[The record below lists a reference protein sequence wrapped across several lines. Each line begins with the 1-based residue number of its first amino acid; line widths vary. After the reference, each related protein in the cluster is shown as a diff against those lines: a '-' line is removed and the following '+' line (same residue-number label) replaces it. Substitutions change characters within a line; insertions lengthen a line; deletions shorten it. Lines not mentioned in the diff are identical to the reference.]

1 MRNFKE
7 LKIWERSYQ
16 LTLVGY
22 KILSEV
28 SNDEKF
34 GITAQLKRALISIPS
49 NIAEGASRST
59 DKDFLRFLDI
69 ALGSAFEAET
79 QFMLLKDLKLV
90 KSDISS
96 LLLEINEIQKMIS
109 SFIRNL
115 KAKTSTS
122 NLKPQT

>member
-16 LTLVGY
+16 LTIAGY
-22 KILSEV
+22 TILSEV
-28 SNDEKF
+28 KSDEKF
-34 GITAQLKRALISIPS
+34 GIVSQLKRALVSVPS

-79 QFMLLKDLKLV
+79 QFLLLKDLQLIQ
-90 KSDISS
+90 SDCTPI
-96 LLLEINEIQKMIS
+96 LAEINEIQKMIAA
-109 SFIRNL
+109 FIRNL
-115 KAKTSTS
+115 KAK
-122 NLKPQT
+122 NLNPNP

>member
-16 LTLVGY
+16 FTIKGY
-22 KILSEV
+22 KLLENVNS
-28 SNDEKF
+28 DEKY
-34 GITAQLKRALISIPS
+34 GIISQLKRALVSVPS
-49 NIAEGASRST
+49 HIAEGASRQS
-59 DKDFLRFLDI
+59 DSDFLRFLDI

-79 QFMLLKDLKLV
+79 QLLLLKDLNLV

-96 LLLEINEIQKMIS
+96 LLAEINEIQKMIG

-115 KAKTSTS
+115 RSKNLRPKT
-122 NLKPQT
+122 